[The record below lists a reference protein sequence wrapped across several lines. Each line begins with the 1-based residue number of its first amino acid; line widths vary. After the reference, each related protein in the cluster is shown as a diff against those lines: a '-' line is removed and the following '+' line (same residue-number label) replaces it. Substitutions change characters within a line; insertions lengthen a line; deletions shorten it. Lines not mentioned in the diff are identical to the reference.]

1 MSVWDDPTLG
11 SQNHYV
17 HQRTRSAR
25 YNCGAST
32 TTLATRDVAY
42 QLQDYVYSCS
52 ALFNS
57 YNVVLWN

>member
-17 HQRTRSAR
+17 HQQTRSAR
-25 YNCGAST
+25 YNCGAPT

-42 QLQDYVYSCS
+42 QLQDTCTLVPRSS
-52 ALFNS
+52 
-57 YNVVLWN
+57 